1 MAIIVS
7 AQDVADA
14 EDFLETFV
22 SDEIEEGDY
31 TDGALLRDLAI
42 KAIAYIFAYLQ
53 QVDTQIRARQSL
65 KTVEEVDTSDDE
77 EAADDAVDEILSNWF
92 ATRKVGEYA
101 RVVAYGYATD
111 RVDIDIPATTKFYK
125 TSSLAFILDNE
136 GDAYQVAAEELVPQ
150 FDSSGEIAGY
160 FFRIPLVSEAVGT
173 GYNIDPG
180 NFATF
185 DDFSSYVTQV
195 MTLEK
200 AQGGDDV
207 ESTEDFIERSETLI
221 TVRNLINA
229 RSADAVLRDKFDSIR
244 TVTTIGMG
252 DDEMAR
258 DLVEEAVTLLRMHV
272 GGHQDMFVDMPTV
285 ETAYTGVVGA
295 KFTRP
300 DGVINVFRDKTYA
313 DYDADSN
320 PTGRKFTD
328 AHPVTSKVIQAG
340 MVLRIVDGLV
350 QLPGIPDI
358 ARDYIIRE
366 VRDTELL
373 VSERV
378 PFPIATDEN
387 SPVTYVTWSV
397 GVYRPNY
404 LDVIP
409 QTTTGETS
417 KQIQNPGRIA
427 LPGKPLYAIKS
438 VTIEDSSDA
447 DADPADGLVYFN
459 NRVNQTPVQQVAPEN
474 EFQVV
479 VHNPTSHQSAKSYAE
494 LIVGTSTSP
503 GKYDGKTCKVT
514 FDTLA
519 GFSAVDLFVSKRNQR
534 ISGANPLTRAF
545 HPIYLRF
552 SLEYRL
558 KKTTE
563 DTIDNE
569 AAVRALLAYI
579 NTFDPSEVIG
589 VSTISD
595 FFHTTYPQAGHVYPF
610 EIDYLVHVPD
620 GRVVEFTTSEDVIV
634 PYDSELLAA
643 MQTGTADVDLLTDP
657 LQFGLG
663 DDVMR
668 YLALESGIEVKERV

>member
-173 GYNIDPG
+173 SYNIDPG

-320 PTGRKFTD
+320 PGGRKFTD
-328 AHPVTSKVIQAG
+328 PHPVTSKVIQAG